1 MYVVGGGLI
10 KVYKALI
17 RLVSGGTLH
26 PLSDVY
32 VRTFLCPFL
41 YFDKTLLHKS
51 SWVIKHGP

>member
-1 MYVVGGGLI
+1 MYLVGVGLV
-10 KVYKALI
+10 KVPKALI

-32 VRTFLCPFL
+32 VRIFLCPFL

-51 SWVIKHGP
+51 S